1 MNPILYKE
9 GIDRFRSRRVWPFLL
24 FWVAFNGGLVY
35 LLFLLASS
43 ITEQGFGPLI
53 GRANIGPFLFH
64 GVLSLMLLGVIMF
77 LPGMAAVGIVG
88 ERERQTMRLL
98 QTTSLTPFQ
107 IVTGKLG
114 AALAYLGWLL
124 VALLPIITAPLALGG
139 VSLGDILGALLML
152 ALIAVTIASMAIWL
166 SSRARST
173 RSAVA
178 GAYVLTFSLLFLT
191 PLLGVGEAL
200 AQTRM
205 REPLVTELW
214 TVIPNPYLA
223 LVSAVVHPLEVD
235 DGRWQTVF
243 YPGYLVLLARDGV
256 DAPGFSARDR
266 VVEEDGR
273 RFLTLSRPPLWVL
286 SGLFYAGVTFLTLRN
301 AVKWVTTPS
310 PTEFSVKRTRGST

>member
-9 GIDRFRSRRVWPFLL
+9 GIDRFRSRRIWPFLL
-24 FWVAFNGGLVY
+24 FWVAFNGGIVY

-43 ITEQGFGPLI
+43 LSQQGFGPLI
-53 GRANIGPFLFH
+53 GRAIIGPFLFH
-64 GVLSLMLLGVIMF
+64 GVLSLLLLGVIMF
-77 LPGMAAVGIVG
+77 LPGLAAVGIVG

-114 AALAYLGWLL
+114 AALAYLVWL
-124 VALLPIITAPLALGG
+124 VMALLPIITAPIALGG
-139 VSLGDILGALLML
+139 ISPGDIFGALLML

-200 AQTRM
+200 AQTRL
-205 REPLVTELW
+205 RGPLVTELW

-223 LVSAVVHPLEVD
+223 LVSAVAHPLEAD
-235 DGRWQTVF
+235 NGRWQTVF

-256 DAPGFSARDR
+256 DDPHFSPRDR
-266 VVEEDGR
+266 IVERKGR
-273 RFLTLSRPPLWVL
+273 QFITLSRPPLWML
-286 SGLFYAGVTFLTLRN
+286 SGLFYGAVTYLTLRN

-310 PTEFSVKRTRGST
+310 ASEFSVKRPRASS